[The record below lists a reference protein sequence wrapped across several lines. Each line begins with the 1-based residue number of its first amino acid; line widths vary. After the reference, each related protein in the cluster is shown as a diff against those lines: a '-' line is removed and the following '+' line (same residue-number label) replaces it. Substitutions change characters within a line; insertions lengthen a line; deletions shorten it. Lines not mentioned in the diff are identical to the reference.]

1 MTSDHIEPSA
11 SDQPSSGS
19 GQAVSS
25 PGLRPELQKI
35 IASGRRQSTPR
46 VGSAWSALLLIVS
59 SLILLWFS
67 FTPVEFAPAAWL
79 ALVPLIQLIRLKSL
93 PNWTWLLLTVC
104 GFLWGVATLQWMRL
118 GDPAMIFAML
128 ALAFY
133 VGLYFPTFIWISRR
147 MAGSGVPVLLTVPLA
162 WTALEFARAYL
173 LTGFSWYYLGH
184 SQYQWLALIQISD
197 ITGAYGVSFIVAIAN
212 AAVALQVP
220 TAWLKKLNLDVSS
233 LEAADNPNQRVS
245 RLDRP
250 VAAAAVSLTLVS
262 LCWLYGTLRLTPAE
276 DFGEGPGFALIQGN
290 FNPEVKHDP
299 DQWVSRYRIHDRLT
313 RSCTDL
319 QPAFIVWP
327 ETMWP
332 WPDRAVEGDVTD
344 KELIDQLPPPLLESG
359 GFDSEAISRAW
370 RSDEVRRSLHDHA
383 AMVGAALVVGIES
396 HVVSRTEL
404 KAFNSAA
411 FVRPDLG
418 YIGRYDKMHR
428 VIFGEYIP
436 LKDLFPWLSNLTPF
450 GPYFGIAAGDQT
462 QLFEYAGFRIAP
474 LICFEDT
481 VPHVVR
487 QIAGQT
493 TDEGLTCDVLVN
505 LTNDAWFRGS
515 SELDQH
521 LITAAFRCVETRKP
535 LVRAVNGG
543 ISAFIDGNGQVR
555 EPEQIL
561 VIDDNAEEY
570 VPRLTKVEGM
580 RDPETGKWRRQ
591 MSAVVFGQV
600 PLDDRSSF
608 YLKWGDLFARACLLV
623 TLLSTFWSTFAGRN
637 TNAAALK

>member
-1 MTSDHIEPSA
+1 MTPDHIEPSA
-11 SDQPSSGS
+11 SDKPPIDGAHADLQ
-19 GQAVSS
+19 

-35 IASGRRQSTPR
+35 IASGRRQSARR
-46 VGSAWSALLLIVS
+46 VGSARSALLLIVS
-59 SLILLWFS
+59 SLLLLWLS

-93 PNWTWLLLTVC
+93 PRWTWLLLTAC
-104 GFLWGVATLQWMRL
+104 GFIWGVATLQWMRL

-133 VGLYFPTFIWISRR
+133 VGLYFPAFIWISRR
-147 MAGSGVPVLLTVPLA
+147 MVGSGLPVLLTVPVA
-162 WTALEFARAYL
+162 WTALELARAYL

-184 SQYQWLALIQISD
+184 SQYQWLSLIQISD
-197 ITGAYGVSFIVAIAN
+197 LTGAYGVSFVVAMAN
-212 AAVALQVP
+212 AALALQVP
-220 TAWLKKLNLDVSS
+220 AAWLKQWNLDTDSS
-233 LEAADNPNQRVS
+233 AAADGQCLPVS

-250 VAAAAVSLTLVS
+250 AAAAAISVLLVS
-262 LCWLYGTLRLTPAE
+262 LCCLYGTFRLTPSE
-276 DFGEGPGFALIQGN
+276 EFGAGPAFALIQGN
-290 FNPEVKHDP
+290 FTPEVKHDP
-299 DQWVSRYRIHDRLT
+299 DEWVSRYRIHDRLT

-344 KELIDQLPPPLLESG
+344 KELMDQLPPPLLESG
-359 GFDSEAISRAW
+359 GFDSDAISRAW

-383 AMVGAALVVGIES
+383 AMVGAALVMGVES

-418 YIGRYDKMHR
+418 YVGRYDKMHR

-450 GPYFGIAAGDQT
+450 GPYFGIAAGDQP
-462 QLFEYAGFRIAP
+462 QIFEYAGFRIAP

-493 TDEGLTCDVLVN
+493 TEQGQTCDVLVN

-608 YLKWGDLFARACLLV
+608 YLKWGDLFARACLLL
-623 TLLSTFWSTFAGRN
+623 TLLAIFWGALSGPKAV
-637 TNAAALK
+637 AAASK